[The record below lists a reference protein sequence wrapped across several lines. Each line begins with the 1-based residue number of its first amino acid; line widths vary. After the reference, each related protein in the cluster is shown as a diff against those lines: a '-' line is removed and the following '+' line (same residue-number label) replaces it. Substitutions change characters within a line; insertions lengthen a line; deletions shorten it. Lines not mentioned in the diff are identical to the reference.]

1 MAHSLCCLNASHRSL
16 ENQLVDTIL
25 LAENTH
31 IYIMSN
37 NRVAYKN
44 MLLGRLF
51 KYYRVL
57 SVHPSRQMMT
67 WNMMWVGVW
76 LLDTSKVWKIFGKDF
91 GKERNPFYNNH
102 HHHMVTPKS
111 LQHRSDRSSKVINT
125 C

>member
-31 IYIMSN
+31 THTHIYIYIYIYIYNGSN

-67 WNMMWVGVW
+67 WNMMWVEGYGYR
-76 LLDTSKVWKIFGKDF
+76 KIF
-91 GKERNPFYNNH
+91 GKERNHSYNHH

-111 LQHRSDRSSKVINT
+111 LQHRSDRSK
-125 C
+125 